1 MQALKFISRTRRL
14 DSLIRRKS
22 TGSPAQLAHR
32 LGVSEA
38 TIYRYIQEMK
48 DMGAPIRYC
57 RERQSYR
64 YECEYELEF

>member
-14 DSLIRRKS
+14 DNLIRRKS
-22 TGSPAQLAHR
+22 TGSPSQLAQR

-38 TIYRYIQEMK
+38 TIYRYIQELK
-48 DMGAPIRYC
+48 DMGAPIKYC

-64 YECEYELEF
+64 YESEFQLEF

>member
-1 MQALKFISRTRRL
+1 MQALKFISRARRL

-38 TIYRYIQEMK
+38 TIYRYIQELK
-48 DMGAPIRYC
+48 EMGAPIKYC
-57 RERQSYR
+57 RERQSYK
-64 YECEYELEF
+64 YESTFELQF